1 MVMPMIVV
9 LNDKADEPEVP
20 YSGMEKP
27 VSTAK
32 EKMFVHCKVPL
43 KIATT

>member
-32 EKMFVHCKVPL
+32 EKMFIHRKMPL
-43 KIATT
+43 QILTT